1 MSLRDFHPGVED
13 ANHDIC
19 PISDLWALILAF
31 KTEQETLVEYDLR
44 CPALPCQIIILVK

>member
-13 ANHDIC
+13 ANHYIC

-31 KTEQETLVEYDLR
+31 KTEQETLVENGLQYPPL
-44 CPALPCQIIILVK
+44 QIIILVKW